1 MAKSERASLAVRRN
15 VTRMTRKIAVLL
27 GKQTS
32 KILCKSICFCCPA
45 WVSTGGPA
53 ASSPAFGNCVKLLSV
68 FMKGVFSF
76 DKFGSDAQN
85 GNSSST

>member
-53 ASSPAFGNCVKLLSV
+53 ASSPAFGNCVKILS
-68 FMKGVFSF
+68 VFSF